1 MLLTLVIVMGG
12 VSSGIEKFCSIGMPC
27 LFFMLVIVII
37 RACTLGGNDFAVAVL
52 QPDGSTVEQLIH
64 SSSLDGLKY
73 MFQPGYVTGTG
84 YYVPA
89 TAEVAGQ
96 VVSAI
101 NGVPV
106 VKFINEIPNFIS
118 ILSTAGGQM
127 FFSLSLGM
135 GIMITYGS
143 YLDKK
148 QNIEKNALVIV
159 ICDTLIAL
167 MAGLAVMPARFSLD
181 ATGAIGGPKLLFIT
195 MQNVFNSMGTVGY
208 VFGIIFYLL
217 VILAAVSSSISLLEV
232 IVAHFVDKARDAGK
246 GDKRKSY
253 SAIAAVAAGLLC
265 VLVCMDGLGS
275 NGMAPFDILKIE
287 ANGWSDCW
295 LDFLDMVSEGV
306 LMPLGALLMSICIGY
321 ELKPQFVDE
330 ECCLEGNAFKSKT
343 FFNICIKSITPI
355 LMVLVLLGQ
364 LDSFF
369 SLGLFS

>member
-1 MLLTLVIVMGG
+1 MGG

-295 LDFLDMVSEGV
+295 LDFLDMVAEGV
-306 LMPLGALLMSICIGY
+306 LMPLGALLMSLCIGY

>member
-1 MLLTLVIVMGG
+1 
-12 VSSGIEKFCSIGMPC
+12 
-27 LFFMLVIVII
+27 
-37 RACTLGGNDFAVAVL
+37 
-52 QPDGSTVEQLIH
+52 
-64 SSSLDGLKY
+64 
-73 MFQPGYVTGTG
+73 
-84 YYVPA
+84 
-89 TAEVAGQ
+89 
-96 VVSAI
+96 
-101 NGVPV
+101 
-106 VKFINEIPNFIS
+106 
-118 ILSTAGGQM
+118 M

-295 LDFLDMVSEGV
+295 LDFLDMVAEGV
-306 LMPLGALLMSICIGY
+306 LMPLGALLMSLCIGY